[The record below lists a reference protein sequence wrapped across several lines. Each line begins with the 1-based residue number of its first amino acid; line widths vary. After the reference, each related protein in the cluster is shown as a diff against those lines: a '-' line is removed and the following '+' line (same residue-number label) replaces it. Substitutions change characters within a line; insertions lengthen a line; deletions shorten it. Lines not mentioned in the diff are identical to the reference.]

1 VGKWRRVW
9 RSSEALA
16 AQLLEELGYKIVGVH
31 EKIMV
36 EGVEIGEVDIV
47 AEKNG
52 EKYAV
57 EVKAGSLDVSGVRQA
72 CVNARL
78 LGAKPL
84 VVSRGVDEKAR
95 VIARELGVEL
105 LVLPDLVVASPDD
118 VRAVVT
124 EAVLSAIEE
133 VLGFILKCTDVLED
147 EEKVLEAIAFND
159 TIQDASKA
167 LGLTVE
173 ELAKTIARLSKKGV
187 VPRGSYR
194 LVRLAAR
201 IMVSCRSLMSG
212 VPRP

>member
-1 VGKWRRVW
+1 MGKWRRVW

-16 AQLLEELGYKIVGVH
+16 AQLLEELGYRIVGVH

-36 EGVEIGEVDIV
+36 EGVEVGEVDIV
-47 AEKNG
+47 AEKDG

-57 EVKAGSLDVSGVRQA
+57 EVKAGSLDISGVRQA
-72 CVNARL
+72 YVNARL

-95 VIARELGVEL
+95 ALARELGVEL

-118 VRAVVT
+118 VRAIVS
-124 EAVLSAIEE
+124 EAVLSAIDEILGFISKCPEVSSDEEE
-133 VLGFILKCTDVLED
+133 VLK
-147 EEKVLEAIAFND
+147 AIAFTD

-173 ELAKTIARLSKKGV
+173 ELAKAIARLSRKGV
-187 VPRGSYR
+187 IPRGSYR

-201 IMVSCRSLMSG
+201 IIVSCRSLTGS